1 MATNGIATRA
11 NANAIVAGAYASDT
25 SRCVTYSSVD
35 STGLFKIT
43 PAYSGKYTNA
53 TNRLVLTSELAA
65 KPKARILFK
74 INDYTIK
81 RFGGDVTVSSISVKG
96 LKVMYPG
103 TSSYLTMLATSFP
116 ATSFTTGEVVLSNT
130 ALGSYT
136 FNTSGA
142 TATIFLSDGTSFR
155 GTCDFTPG
163 QFVKVGEEIYTQSI
177 NAVEGDN
184 YLTLSIRGSHSVID
198 PDPPIIDTAQ
208 FKVRLLF
215 SILDVAVYSFKI
227 GIGDWT
233 IRNSSGTV
241 LATGSFPPTE
251 YQPYQLPQEIQLND
265 LTGGRGSAYYYI
277 DLYTS
282 ARVADVPANEPCYI
296 KMGFPT
302 FQYRANNMQS
312 WMIGNV
318 NVVNLLAANYNYGY
332 LLLDS
337 HTDTIKHIKLDC
349 GGGIRL

>member
-35 STGLFKIT
+35 ATGLFKIT

-81 RFGGDVTVSSISVKG
+81 RFGGDVTVSSISVRG

-103 TSSYLTMLATSFP
+103 TSSYLTRLATSFP

-136 FNTSGA
+136 FNTSDA
-142 TATIFLSDGTSFR
+142 TATIFLSDGTFFT
-155 GTCDFTPG
+155 GTCDFNPG
-163 QFVKVGEEIYTQSI
+163 AFVRVGEESYTQSI

-198 PDPPIIDTAQ
+198 PDPPVIDTVQ
-208 FKVRLLF
+208 FK
-215 SILDVAVYSFKI
+215 
-227 GIGDWT
+227 
-233 IRNSSGTV
+233 
-241 LATGSFPPTE
+241 
-251 YQPYQLPQEIQLND
+251 
-265 LTGGRGSAYYYI
+265 
-277 DLYTS
+277 
-282 ARVADVPANEPCYI
+282 
-296 KMGFPT
+296 
-302 FQYRANNMQS
+302 
-312 WMIGNV
+312 
-318 NVVNLLAANYNYGY
+318 
-332 LLLDS
+332 
-337 HTDTIKHIKLDC
+337 
-349 GGGIRL
+349 